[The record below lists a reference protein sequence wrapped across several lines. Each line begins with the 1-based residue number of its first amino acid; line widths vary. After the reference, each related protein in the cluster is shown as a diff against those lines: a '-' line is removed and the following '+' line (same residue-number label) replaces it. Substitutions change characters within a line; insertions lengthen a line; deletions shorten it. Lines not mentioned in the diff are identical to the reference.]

1 MVTSSRSL
9 QPLTTSQ
16 ALTSWVGSMRMSG
29 GASAA
34 YENPRSGWSSCI
46 EETPRS
52 SRIASAR
59 TPFSASCGRTTLKS
73 PRRSRVFAVVRF
85 ASCSKYVRAV
95 GSRSIAISFPLP
107 RRSAASSAA
116 WPPAPKVASITVSP
130 GSTARQARTSSARTG
145 TWSASL
151 GCKTFGNI
159 LSTPF
164 DLGEL
169 ALPGRAVPDLEVV
182 VDPGDDDVAAEL
194 RVGDQRGRQAHAPL
208 LVRRRLA
215 RAGEEV
221 TLHPPTL
228 LAQRVERGEGRV
240 AVPRPAVR
248 RPRPETALAAARDDD
263 AVLERLPELRRQR
276 QTVLVVDRMLV
287 LA

>member
-1 MVTSSRSL
+1 MVVRSRSL
-9 QPLTTSQ
+9 QVLTTSL
-16 ALTSWVGSMRMSG
+16 ALRSCVGSIRMSS
-29 GASAA
+29 GASPA
-34 YENPRSGWSSCI
+34 YENPRSGRSSCI

-59 TPFSASCGRTTLKS
+59 TPFPASCGRTTPKS
-73 PRRSRVFAVVRF
+73 PRSSRAFTVARF
-85 ASCSKYVRAV
+85 VSCSKYVRAV

-107 RRSAASSAA
+107 RRPAARIAA
-116 WPPAPKVASITVSP
+116 CPPAPKVASMTVSP

-169 ALPGRAVPDLEVV
+169 ALPGGAVPDLEVV

-194 RVGDQRGRQAHAPL
+194 RVREQRGRAADPPL
-208 LVRRRLA
+208 LVRRCFA
-215 RAGEEV
+215 RAREEV
-221 TLHPPTL
+221 AVHPPAL
-228 LAQRVERGEGRV
+228 LAERVERGELRV
-240 AVPRPAVR
+240 AVAREGAR
-248 RPRPETALAAARDDD
+248 RPDIDAAVEAASDD
-263 AVLERLPELRRQR
+263 AAV
-276 QTVLVVDRMLV
+276 
-287 LA
+287 

>member
-9 QPLTTSQ
+9 QPFTTSQ
-16 ALTSWVGSMRMSG
+16 ALASWVGSMRMSS
-29 GASAA
+29 GASPAH
-34 YENPRSGWSSCI
+34 ENPRAGRSSCI

-59 TPFSASCGRTTLKS
+59 TPFSASCGRTTPKS

-107 RRSAASSAA
+107 RRSAASSEA
-116 WPPAPKVASITVSP
+116 WPPAPKVAWMTVSP
-130 GSTARQARTSSARTG
+130 GSTAREVRTSSARTG

-159 LSTPF
+159 LSPPF

-169 ALPGRAVPDLEVV
+169 ALPGGAVPDLEVV

-194 RVGDQRGRQAHAPL
+194 RVGDQRGWQAHASL
-208 LVRRRLA
+208 FVRRRLA

-221 TLHPPTL
+221 ALHPPAL
-228 LAQRVERGEGRV
+228 LAQRMERRERRV
-240 AVPRPAVR
+240 AVARPAVR
-248 RPRPETALAAARDDD
+248 RPRPETAVEAARDDD
-263 AVLERLPELRRQR
+263 AVLERPPELRR
-276 QTVLVVDRMLV
+276 
-287 LA
+287 

>member
-1 MVTSSRSL
+1 MVTSSRWL

-16 ALTSWVGSMRMSG
+16 ALTSWVGSMRMSS

-34 YENPRSGWSSCI
+34 YENPRSGRSSCI

-59 TPFSASCGRTTLKS
+59 TPFSASCGRTTPKS
-73 PRRSRVFAVVRF
+73 PRRSRVFAVVRV

-116 WPPAPKVASITVSP
+116 WPPAPKVASMTVSP
-130 GSTARQARTSSARTG
+130 GATARQARTSSARTG

-151 GCKTFGNI
+151 GCKTFGNS

-169 ALPGRAVPDLEVV
+169 ALPGCAIPDLEVV

-194 RVGDQRGRQAHAPL
+194 RVGDQCRWKAHAAL

-215 RAGEEV
+215 RAGEEMA
-221 TLHPPTL
+221 LHL
-228 LAQRVERGEGRV
+228 AAFLAQRMERGEGRV
-240 AVPRPAVR
+240 AVSRPAVG
-248 RPRPETALAAARDDD
+248 RPGPETAVEAAGDDH
-263 AVLERLPELRRQR
+263 AVLERLPELRRKC
-276 QTVLVVDRMLV
+276 QTVLVVDRM
-287 LA
+287 

>member
-16 ALTSWVGSMRMSG
+16 ALTSWVGSMRMSS

-34 YENPRSGWSSCI
+34 YENPRSGRSSCI

-59 TPFSASCGRTTLKS
+59 TPFPASWGRTTPKS
-73 PRRSRVFAVVRF
+73 PRRSRAFTGTRF

-95 GSRSIAISFPLP
+95 GSRSIAINFPLP
-107 RRSAASSAA
+107 RRSAARMAA
-116 WPPAPKVASITVSP
+116 CPPAPKVASMTVSP
-130 GSTARQARTSSARTG
+130 GCTASDARTSSARTG

-169 ALPGRAVPDLEVV
+169 ALPGGAVPDLEAV

-194 RVGDQRGRQAHAPL
+194 RVREQRGRDAHPPL

-215 RAGEEV
+215 GAGEEV
-221 TLHPPTL
+221 AMHPPAL
-228 LAQRVERGEGRV
+228 LAQRRQGGELRV
-240 AVPRPAVR
+240 AVLPKGVR
-248 RPRPETALAAARDDD
+248 CPGVDATVEAPRDDD
-263 AVLERLPELRRQR
+263 AVVERRPELRR
-276 QTVLVVDRMLV
+276 
-287 LA
+287 

>member
-1 MVTSSRSL
+1 MVASSRSL
-9 QPLTTSQ
+9 HVLTTSL
-16 ALTSWVGSMRMSG
+16 ALMSCVGSIRMSS

-34 YENPRSGWSSCI
+34 YENPRSGRSSCI

-59 TPFSASCGRTTLKS
+59 TPFPDSCGRTTPKS
-73 PRRSRVFAVVRF
+73 PRRSRAFTVVRL

-107 RRSAASSAA
+107 RRSAARSVA
-116 WPPAPKVASITVSP
+116 WPPAPKVASMTVSP
-130 GSTARQARTSSARTG
+130 GPTARHSRTSSARTG

-169 ALPGRAVPDLEVV
+169 ALPGGAVPDLEAV
-182 VDPGDDDVAAEL
+182 VDPGHDDVAAEL
-194 RVGDQRGRQAHAPL
+194 RVGEQRRRDAHPSL

-215 RAGEEV
+215 RTGEEM
-221 TLHPPTL
+221 TLHL
-228 LAQRVERGEGRV
+228 AAFLAQGMQAREDRL
-240 AVPRPAVR
+240 AVVLPARR
-248 RPRPETALAAARDDD
+248 RPGPEATVEAAGDD
-263 AVLERLPELRRQR
+263 AAVFER
-276 QTVLVVDRMLV
+276 
-287 LA
+287 

>member
-1 MVTSSRSL
+1 MSS
-9 QPLTTSQ
+9 
-16 ALTSWVGSMRMSG
+16 

-34 YENPRSGWSSCI
+34 YEKPRSGRLSCI

-52 SRIASAR
+52 SRIASAW
-59 TPFSASCGRTTLKS
+59 TPFSASCGRTTPKS
-73 PRRSRVFAVVRF
+73 PRRSRAFTVARF
-85 ASCSKYVRAV
+85 ASCSKYVRAI

-107 RRSAASSAA
+107 RRSAARIAA
-116 WPPAPKVASITVSP
+116 CPPAPKVASTTVSP
-130 GSTARQARTSSARTG
+130 GTTAREARTSSARTG

-169 ALPGRAVPDLEVV
+169 ALPGCAVPDLEVV

-194 RVGDQRGRQAHAPL
+194 RVREQRGRDAHPPL
-208 LVRRRLA
+208 LVRRLLA

-221 TLHPPTL
+221 AMHPPAL
-228 LAQRVERGEGRV
+228 LAERVEVGEGRL
-240 AVPRPAVR
+240 AVVLPALKRPGPDAAV
-248 RPRPETALAAARDDD
+248 EAARDDD
-263 AVLERLPELRRQR
+263 AVVELPPELGREREA
-276 QTVLVVDRMLV
+276 VLVVDRV
-287 LA
+287 LALREEHGPR

>member
-1 MVTSSRSL
+1 MRSRSL
-9 QPLTTSQ
+9 QVLTTSQ
-16 ALTSWVGSMRMSG
+16 ALTSWVGSIRMSS

-34 YENPRSGWSSCI
+34 YEKPRSGRSSCI

-59 TPFSASCGRTTLKS
+59 TSFPASCGRTTPKS
-73 PRRSRVFAVVRF
+73 PRRSRAFTVVPFAN
-85 ASCSKYVRAV
+85 CSKYVRAV

-107 RRSAASSAA
+107 RRSVARIVA
-116 WPPAPKVASITVSP
+116 WPPAPKVASTTVSP
-130 GSTARQARTSSARTG
+130 GRTARHARTSSARTG

-169 ALPGRAVPDLEVV
+169 ALPGGAVPDLEAV

-194 RVGDQRGRQAHAPL
+194 GVREQCGRDAHPPL

-215 RAGEEV
+215 GSGEEV
-221 TLHPPTL
+221 TMHPPAL
-228 LAQRVERGEGRV
+228 LAQRVQSGKSRI
-240 AVPRPAVR
+240 AVVLPGNRCPRIEAPV
-248 RPRPETALAAARDDD
+248 EAARDDD
-263 AVLERLPELRRQR
+263 PVLERLPELRRQR

>member
-1 MVTSSRSL
+1 M
-9 QPLTTSQ
+9 LTTSQ
-16 ALTSWVGSMRMSG
+16 ALSSWLGSIRMSS
-29 GASAA
+29 GASTA
-34 YENPRSGWSSCI
+34 YEKPRSGLSSCI

-59 TPFSASCGRTTLKS
+59 TPFSASCGRTTPKS
-73 PRRSRVFAVVRF
+73 PRRRRAFTVVRF

-107 RRSAASSAA
+107 RRSAARSAA
-116 WPPAPKVASITVSP
+116 WPPAPNVASTTVSP
-130 GSTARQARTSSARTG
+130 GCTARQDRTSSARTG

-169 ALPGRAVPDLEVV
+169 ALPGGAVPDLEVV

-194 RVGDQRGRQAHAPL
+194 RVGDQRGRQAHPAL
-208 LVRRRLA
+208 LVRRRLT

-221 TLHPPTL
+221 ALHPPAL
-228 LAQRVERGEGRV
+228 LAQRMERGEGRV
-240 AVPRPAVR
+240 AVARPAVR
-248 RPRPETALAAARDDD
+248 RPRPETTVEAARDDD
-263 AVLERLPELRRQR
+263 AVLECL
-276 QTVLVVDRMLV
+276 
-287 LA
+287 

>member
-1 MVTSSRSL
+1 MSS
-9 QPLTTSQ
+9 
-16 ALTSWVGSMRMSG
+16 

-34 YENPRSGWSSCI
+34 YEKPRSGRSSCI

-59 TPFSASCGRTTLKS
+59 TPFSASCGRTTPKS
-73 PRRSRVFAVVRF
+73 PRSRRAFTVVRF

-107 RRSAASSAA
+107 CRPAARIAA
-116 WPPAPKVASITVSP
+116 CPPAPKVASMTVSP
-130 GSTARQARTSSARTG
+130 GCTARDARTSSARTG

-169 ALPGRAVPDLEVV
+169 ALPGGAVPDLEAV
-182 VDPGDDDVAAEL
+182 VDACDDDVAAEL
-194 RVGDQRGRQAHAPL
+194 RVREQCGRDAHAPL
-208 LVRRRLA
+208 FVRRRLA
-215 RAGEEV
+215 GAGEEMA
-221 TLHPPTL
+221 LHPPAL
-228 LAQRVERGEGRV
+228 LAQRMERSECRV
-240 AVPRPAVR
+240 AVARPAVR
-248 RPRPETALAAARDDD
+248 RPRPETAVEATRDDD
-263 AVLERLPELRRQR
+263 AVLECLPELRR
-276 QTVLVVDRMLV
+276 
-287 LA
+287 